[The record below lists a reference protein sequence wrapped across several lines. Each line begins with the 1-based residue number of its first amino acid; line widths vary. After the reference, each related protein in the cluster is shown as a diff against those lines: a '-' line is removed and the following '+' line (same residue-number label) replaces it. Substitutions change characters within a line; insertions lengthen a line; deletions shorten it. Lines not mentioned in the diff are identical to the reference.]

1 MLAFGIAGALM
12 FDGVEITVFLKTI
25 DKMFA
30 MHDITGDQEKK
41 QQVLDYLFPLVAW
54 NLERVNHYRQLSY
67 LDFCLAARKEYQ
79 GQDFYYRFYIVT
91 YFDLII
97 QDFREVQDR
106 TGTYI

>member
-41 QQVLDYLFPLVAW
+41 Q
-54 NLERVNHYRQLSY
+54 
-67 LDFCLAARKEYQ
+67 
-79 GQDFYYRFYIVT
+79 
-91 YFDLII
+91 
-97 QDFREVQDR
+97 
-106 TGTYI
+106 